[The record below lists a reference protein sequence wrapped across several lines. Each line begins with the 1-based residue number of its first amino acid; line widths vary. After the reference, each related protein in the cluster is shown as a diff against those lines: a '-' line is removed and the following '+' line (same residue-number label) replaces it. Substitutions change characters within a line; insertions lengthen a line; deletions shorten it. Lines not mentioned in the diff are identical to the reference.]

1 MRVNRP
7 ALVNAT
13 MRGVTAK
20 YYEDMKTMNDI
31 VNKSPSCSLH
41 AREPLPTPRPVIA
54 DRRANPRED
63 HDLLD
68 LMLSGEDPKTGE
80 QLSEENIRY
89 QVRPF
94 YPSQI
99 RSSPKLMQLITFL
112 IAGHETVKIVFPRS
126 LFCG

>member
-1 MRVNRP
+1 
-7 ALVNAT
+7 
-13 MRGVTAK
+13 
-20 YYEDMKTMNDI
+20 
-31 VNKSPSCSLH
+31 
-41 AREPLPTPRPVIA
+41 
-54 DRRANPRED
+54 
-63 HDLLD
+63 
-68 LMLSGEDPKTGE
+68 MLSGEDPKTGE

-99 RSSPKLMQLITFL
+99 RSLPKLVQLITFL